1 MQNLIVLEAI
11 VNIIDENPEGED
23 RKISYLELQ

>member
-11 VNIIDENPEGED
+11 VNIYDQNPYGED
-23 RKISYLELQ
+23 RKVSYQEL